1 MNLPLVTC
9 LCLTMKGREDWLM
22 DALHS
27 FGDQDYPQKE
37 LLIIADDFEDVR
49 RVSHL
54 LGLGSDRGYKAAS
67 SPRVVC
73 GSERG
78 ETTYSIVVSNL
89 IANKPMNVG
98 EKRNFGCGWALGDLI
113 AIWDDDDH
121 SSPGRLSQQV
131 AELQAT
137 SKAVTGYRE
146 MKFTDGA
153 SWWQFRYPRGLVLGT
168 SLMFTKE
175 YWRKHPFLEVNI
187 GGDEGFA
194 ADAAAANQLA
204 EVPDLDL
211 MYATIHAGNTSK
223 RKMTDRGWVSLPGFQ
238 WRDKS

>member
-1 MNLPLVTC
+1 
-9 LCLTMKGREDWLM
+9 MKGREEWL
-22 DALHS
+22 DKA
-27 FGDQDYPQKE
+27 FRCFQAQDYPNRELFVIGDSWDDIDPVWEDWVLRGADLHLSCSVREGLNVGQKRNSGCDT
-37 LLIIADDFEDVR
+37 AY
-49 RVSHL
+49 
-54 LGLGSDRGYKAAS
+54 G
-67 SPRVVC
+67 P
-73 GSERG
+73 
-78 ETTYSIVVSNL
+78 L
-89 IANKPMNVG
+89 IAV
-98 EKRNFGCGWALGDLI
+98 
-113 AIWDDDDH
+113 WDDDDY

-146 MKFTDGA
+146 MKFTDGS

-187 GGDEGFA
+187 GGDENFA

-204 EVPDLDL
+204 EVPDLNL

-223 RKMTDRGWVSLPGFQ
+223 RKMTDPGWVSLPGFQ
-238 WRDKS
+238 WREKV